1 MSRSS
6 TLAALALLVS
16 ACAAPRPFG
25 TGVELDTVLYG
36 GYQAL
41 SHDHFDGHPIV
52 ALEFATLDL
61 ENGWGYELLGGYG
74 NEETRHQG
82 VTHEAE
88 YDEVALGVRRV
99 WGAGSN
105 LRKVV
110 GVGGAM
116 TRVENSVSPPTNRF
130 DDHGGALYAHAGLQ
144 WASGEVP
151 FDPGTDFFFGLD
163 LRALTGEEY
172 DYAQLAV
179 VLGFGR

>member
-1 MSRSS
+1 MSRWF
-6 TLAALALLVS
+6 LPIALALLAS
-16 ACAAPRPFG
+16 CAAPRPFG
-25 TGVELDTVLYG
+25 PGVEFDTVLYG

-41 SHDHFDGHPIV
+41 SDDHFDGHQV
-52 ALEFATLDL
+52 FALELSTLDS

-74 NEETRHQG
+74 TEDARSQGITR
-82 VTHEAE
+82 EAE
-88 YDEVALGVRRV
+88 FDEVALGVRRV

-110 GVGGAM
+110 GLGGAM
-116 TRVENSVSPPTNRF
+116 TRVENTVSPPTSRF

-144 WASGEVP
+144 WARGEVP
-151 FDPGTDFFFGLD
+151 FDPGTDFFFGFD